1 VYLEQYKSIKI
12 ESINKKR
19 FKETDIINTVIAGT
33 AGQGVITLK
42 RLIEF
47 AAHESQCKAIFG
59 SEMHGLAQREGAI
72 TSHTRYQKQLS
83 PNERE
88 NLYSPSICYGEAGLY
103 IGFEPSEVLRRAQF
117 ASSNTVFCINTRTIP
132 PILVAAK
139 MDQYPKLETIEKIL
153 RGISD
158 YVYFINATEL
168 AIEKFNDAQKM
179 NLIMLGFAVATG
191 QLPFISIDSYISVI
205 SRELRNP
212 EVNIQA
218 FQLGLEFGLKL
229 FSK

>member
-1 VYLEQYKSIKI
+1 VSHKEEIKPL
-12 ESINKKR
+12 NGR
-19 FKETDIINTVIAGT
+19 VFKETDIINTVIAGT

-47 AAHESQCKAIFG
+47 AAHESKCKAIFG

-83 PNERE
+83 TNERE
-88 NLYSPSICYGEAGLY
+88 NLFSPSICYGDADLY

-117 ASSNTVFCINTRTIP
+117 ASKKTIFCVNTRTIP

-158 YVYFINATEL
+158 HVYFINATEI
-168 AIEKFNDAQKM
+168 AIEKFDDAQKM
-179 NLIMLGFAVATG
+179 NLLMLGFAVATG
-191 QLPFISIDSYISVI
+191 QLPFILVESYEKVI
-205 SRELRNP
+205 KRELRNVD
-212 EVNIQA
+212 ENITA
-218 FQLGLEFGLKL
+218 FHLGLESGLKK
-229 FSK
+229 FKK